1 MDMSE
6 INKPEYTDPL
16 DSNNSYSESD
26 PNDTGVYNEWDRL
39 REVMLGDV
47 RESVLPQYQEDWGRY
62 ANLKEFM
69 PGNAGVKWI
78 DRDPES
84 GQKMIEQV
92 DNFEELLKSYG
103 VKVHRPSSI
112 PKSVRDG
119 NRLLGDGMIYARDSH
134 LVVGHHIIQTNMR
147 MTFRI
152 KEHYCWSPLF
162 QKYCEN
168 NPGIRWINM
177 PDVKPEPDGKTPA
190 EWIADRRLFVEGGD
204 TFILDKDILV
214 GFSSLGSSP
223 AGIDWLQR
231 ILADDGYR
239 VHRVPLKD
247 EWLHLDCCFAVI
259 KEGLAVA
266 CMDAFKEGV
275 PDPLKDWEF
284 IEASPEECHVMGS
297 NTLCL
302 EPGKVFI
309 GSKHERLI
317 SEIEKRGCVPISVD
331 YDAVEWNGG
340 GIRCTT
346 HPLVR
351 KN

>member
-1 MDMSE
+1 MPE
-6 INKPEYTDPL
+6 INETAYAGQSHADG
-16 DSNNSYSESD
+16 SRSESHL
-26 PNDTGVYNEWDRL
+26 NLTGVYNEWDRL

-47 RESVLPQYQEDWGRY
+47 RESVLPEYQEDWGRY
-62 ANLKEFM
+62 GNLKDFM

-84 GQKMIEQV
+84 GREMIEQV
-92 DNFEELLKSYG
+92 DNFEQLLKSYG
-103 VKVHRPSSI
+103 VKVHRPCSI
-112 PKSVRDG
+112 PKSVREG
-119 NRLLGDGMIYARDSH
+119 SRLLGDGMVYARDSH
-134 LVVGHHIIQTNMR
+134 LVLGLHIIQTNMR
-147 MTFRI
+147 MTYRM
-152 KEHYCWSPLF
+152 KEHHGWIPLF
-162 QKYCEN
+162 QEHSEK
-168 NPGIRWINM
+168 NPEIHWINM

-223 AGIDWLQR
+223 TGIAWLQR

-239 VHRVPLKD
+239 VHMVPIKD

-259 KEGLAVA
+259 KEGLAIA
-266 CMDAFKEGV
+266 YMDAFKEGV
-275 PDPLKDWEF
+275 PSPLKDWEF
-284 IEASPEECHVMGS
+284 IAASADECHAMGC

-317 SEIEKRGCVPISVD
+317 NEVEKKGCVPIPVD